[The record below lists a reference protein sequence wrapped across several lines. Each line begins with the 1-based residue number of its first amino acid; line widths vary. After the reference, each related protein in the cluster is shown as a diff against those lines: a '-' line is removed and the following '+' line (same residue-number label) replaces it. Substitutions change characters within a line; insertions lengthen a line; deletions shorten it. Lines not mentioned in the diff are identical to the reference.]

1 MVGRAATNPEPGLAS
16 VSSLPV
22 FERLAPPATAAE
34 LVAAIEAWTKPGE
47 VVLDLNG
54 RGGWVA
60 RAAIAEQRRGADFET
75 WPLTRLLADVV
86 LRPPDPRQIDSAVK
100 ALASAPLAG
109 STVRRTIDA
118 LYASTCPRCGRPV
131 ILESMIWQPVATG
144 GGTAAGSGSAGSAS
158 SKSRARK
165 RDRSAA
171 LSPALGALPE
181 LTSGPEESLRAIARE
196 YRCAPCHEQLGGSG
210 LQTADP
216 VPGDLHLAESVPAS
230 GEVREEMRRRFPA
243 PRPTHPLVDQLID
256 LHTPRQLLG
265 LHAILTRIDADERVG
280 ALTAVL
286 RRALLHAVL
295 LASRQNVAHGKPAPL
310 RISNGVLKVPPAR
323 EWREL
328 NPWQAFEGGLKVVR
342 AFVHHLET
350 GTPRS
355 AVARLAA
362 DMAALEGGTANA
374 IVAET
379 TPGALRRLGLHGERM
394 SHADS
399 PSRVRLLLGQAPLQ
413 WTPERLAASYHG
425 TGWIFGA
432 GAVGLLPYDAL
443 FRPLLR
449 PSPSVEAIELARAV
463 GRTLAIATPALARNG
478 RAVMLLDDAE
488 PATLVAAA
496 LGGAAAGCRLVDA
509 RLRRGGEDSAAVVAF
524 VTSTG
529 VMPPGPRTRA
539 NQPLPPL
546 EGGVGDPGSIRG
558 RGVFSGP
565 EKVAGG
571 PFRADVAAQTV
582 TETAIELLKAR
593 GEPASLEQL
602 LGDLLIG
609 LDGSGQLARLAQV
622 LRPAGANDGWAAWVE
637 AYGVGPG
644 PLSGGAGGSLAAGGA
659 ATTTAT
665 GGAAATSA
673 ATARSTAGSTS
684 GAAALGAGPDEPQAS
699 PVEQLLDIVRGELDR
714 SSNRRIRQVEPGL
727 YWLGSEEDRG
737 GAAPP
742 LADRVEWAV
751 FSLLSSAGHLTERA
765 AIERTAA
772 MFKSHDA
779 PDGALIEA
787 CLASYL
793 APTSTPE
800 AVAGFERLE
809 SRTVEHD
816 RVIASLAGV
825 GHRLGMR
832 VWIGRRQQTRRI
844 DGRPLGSLLDDDERE
859 VHLPLITWAPE
870 GELDRVD
877 CVWYVRR
884 KATFLFEVEWTA
896 MLGEPVL
903 VHHSRYPIDDR
914 VVRFLVIPPE
924 RAELAK
930 VKLARSPLLR
940 KAVEERNWHF
950 LKWNHLAEFA
960 ARPEAT
966 LADLEPYL
974 GLDAFADSVGE
985 QLPLFG

>member
-1 MVGRAATNPEPGLAS
+1 MVGRAATTREPGLAS
-16 VSSLPV
+16 VSSLPI
-22 FERLAPPATAAE
+22 FERLAPPAPAAE
-34 LVAAIEAWTKPGE
+34 FVAAIEAWTKPGE

-86 LRPPDPRQIDSAVK
+86 LRPPDLRQIDSAVK
-100 ALASAPLAG
+100 ALANAPLAG

-131 ILESMIWQPVATG
+131 ILESMVWQPIAKTG
-144 GGTAAGSGSAGSAS
+144 GAGGSGSASGSAARN
-158 SKSRARK
+158 SRARRGK
-165 RDRSAA
+165 SAA
-171 LSPALGALPE
+171 VSPAIGALPE
-181 LTSGPEESLRAIARE
+181 LTFGREETLRAIGRE
-196 YRCAPCHEQLGGSG
+196 YRCAQCHEQLGGSA
-210 LQTADP
+210 LRTADP
-216 VPGDLHLAESVPAS
+216 TLGDLRLAESVPAS
-230 GEVREEMRRRFPA
+230 GDVREEMRRRFPA

-265 LHAILTRIDADERVG
+265 LHAILARIDADERVG
-280 ALTAVL
+280 AVTGVL
-286 RRALLHAVL
+286 RLALLHAVL
-295 LASRQNVAHGKPAPL
+295 LASRQNVSRGKPAPI
-310 RISNGVLKVPPAR
+310 RISNGVLKVPTAR
-323 EWREL
+323 EWHEL
-328 NPWQAFEGGLKVVR
+328 NPWQAFEGGLKVVK
-342 AFVHHLET
+342 AFVQQLET
-350 GTPRS
+350 GTPRA
-355 AVARLAA
+355 AVARLGA
-362 DMAALEGGTANA
+362 DMAALEGGTSNVT
-374 IVAET
+374 VAET

-399 PSRVRLLLGQAPLQ
+399 PSRVRLLLGQAPLG
-413 WTPERLAASYHG
+413 WTPERLAASYHS

-432 GAVGLLPYDAL
+432 GAVALLPYDGL

-449 PSPSVEAIELARAV
+449 STPSDEALGLARAV
-463 GRTLAIATPALARNG
+463 GRTLAIATPALARTG
-478 RAVMLLDDAE
+478 RAVLLLDDAE

-509 RLRRGGEDSAAVVAF
+509 RLRRGGEESAGIVAF
-524 VTSTG
+524 VTPTG

-539 NQPLPPL
+539 NQPLPSVA
-546 EGGVGDPGSIRG
+546 GGAGDPGTIRG
-558 RGVFSGP
+558 RGVFAGP
-565 EKVAGG
+565 ERLAGG
-571 PFRADVAAQTV
+571 TFRADVAAQTV
-582 TETAIELLKAR
+582 TETAVELLKAR
-593 GEPASLEQL
+593 GEPASLGQL

-609 LDGSGQLARLAQV
+609 LDGSGQLARLARV

-637 AYGVGPG
+637 AYEVGPG
-644 PLSGGAGGSLAAGGA
+644 PLPGVAGVPGTVGGAGAAAGAHA
-659 ATTTAT
+659 A
-665 GGAAATSA
+665 AAATS
-673 ATARSTAGSTS
+673 GPTS
-684 GAAALGAGPDEPQAS
+684 GAAAGAAATGPAQEEPQAG
-699 PVEQLLDIVRGELDR
+699 PVEQLLEIIRDELDR
-714 SSNRRIRQVEPGL
+714 SNNRRIRQVEPGL
-727 YWLGSEEDRG
+727 YWLGSEEDRS

-742 LADRVEWAV
+742 LTDRVEWAV

-765 AIERTAA
+765 AIERTTA

-816 RVIASLAGV
+816 RVIATLAGV

-832 VWIGRRQQTRRI
+832 VWIGRRQQVRRI
-844 DGRPLGSLLDDDERE
+844 DGRPLASLLDDTERE

-903 VHHSRYPIDDR
+903 VHHARYPIDER

-924 RAELAK
+924 RADLVK

-940 KAVEERNWHF
+940 RAVEERNWHF
-950 LKWNHLAEFA
+950 LKWNHLAEYA
-960 ARPEAT
+960 ARPDAT

>member
-1 MVGRAATNPEPGLAS
+1 
-16 VSSLPV
+16 
-22 FERLAPPATAAE
+22 
-34 LVAAIEAWTKPGE
+34 
-47 VVLDLNG
+47 
-54 RGGWVA
+54 
-60 RAAIAEQRRGADFET
+60 
-75 WPLTRLLADVV
+75 
-86 LRPPDPRQIDSAVK
+86 
-100 ALASAPLAG
+100 
-109 STVRRTIDA
+109 
-118 LYASTCPRCGRPV
+118 
-131 ILESMIWQPVATG
+131 
-144 GGTAAGSGSAGSAS
+144 
-158 SKSRARK
+158 
-165 RDRSAA
+165 
-171 LSPALGALPE
+171 
-181 LTSGPEESLRAIARE
+181 
-196 YRCAPCHEQLGGSG
+196 
-210 LQTADP
+210 
-216 VPGDLHLAESVPAS
+216 
-230 GEVREEMRRRFPA
+230 
-243 PRPTHPLVDQLID
+243 
-256 LHTPRQLLG
+256 
-265 LHAILTRIDADERVG
+265 
-280 ALTAVL
+280 
-286 RRALLHAVL
+286 
-295 LASRQNVAHGKPAPL
+295 
-310 RISNGVLKVPPAR
+310 
-323 EWREL
+323 
-328 NPWQAFEGGLKVVR
+328 
-342 AFVHHLET
+342 
-350 GTPRS
+350 
-355 AVARLAA
+355 
-362 DMAALEGGTANA
+362 
-374 IVAET
+374 
-379 TPGALRRLGLHGERM
+379 
-394 SHADS
+394 
-399 PSRVRLLLGQAPLQ
+399 
-413 WTPERLAASYHG
+413 
-425 TGWIFGA
+425 
-432 GAVGLLPYDAL
+432 
-443 FRPLLR
+443 
-449 PSPSVEAIELARAV
+449 
-463 GRTLAIATPALARNG
+463 
-478 RAVMLLDDAE
+478 
-488 PATLVAAA
+488 
-496 LGGAAAGCRLVDA
+496 
-509 RLRRGGEDSAAVVAF
+509 
-524 VTSTG
+524 
-529 VMPPGPRTRA
+529 
-539 NQPLPPL
+539 
-546 EGGVGDPGSIRG
+546 
-558 RGVFSGP
+558 
-565 EKVAGG
+565 
-571 PFRADVAAQTV
+571 
-582 TETAIELLKAR
+582 
-593 GEPASLEQL
+593 
-602 LGDLLIG
+602 
-609 LDGSGQLARLAQV
+609 
-622 LRPAGANDGWAAWVE
+622 
-637 AYGVGPG
+637 
-644 PLSGGAGGSLAAGGA
+644 
-659 ATTTAT
+659 
-665 GGAAATSA
+665 
-673 ATARSTAGSTS
+673 
-684 GAAALGAGPDEPQAS
+684 
-699 PVEQLLDIVRGELDR
+699 VEQLLDIVRGELDR